1 MVFVYD
7 STNAASFQGLDA
19 WVDLVKKSNS
29 NRLPPS
35 ILVSTKNDY
44 PAMRAV
50 NPDTAA
56 SYAKKVDGKFFEV
69 NALVY
74 QQVEKALG
82 SLIQYK

>member
-1 MVFVYD
+1 MFVYD
-7 STNAASFQGLDA
+7 STSESSFSALDS

-56 SYAKKVDGKFFEV
+56 SYAKKVDAKFFQV
-69 NALVY
+69 NALNY
-74 QQVEKALG
+74 QLVEEALG
-82 SLIQYK
+82 SLVNIK

>member
-1 MVFVYD
+1 MFVYD
-7 STNAASFQGLDA
+7 STSESSFSALDS

-56 SYAKKVDGKFFEV
+56 SYAKKVDAKFFQV
-69 NALVY
+69 NALNY
-74 QQVEKALG
+74 QQVEEALG
-82 SLIQYK
+82 SLVNIK